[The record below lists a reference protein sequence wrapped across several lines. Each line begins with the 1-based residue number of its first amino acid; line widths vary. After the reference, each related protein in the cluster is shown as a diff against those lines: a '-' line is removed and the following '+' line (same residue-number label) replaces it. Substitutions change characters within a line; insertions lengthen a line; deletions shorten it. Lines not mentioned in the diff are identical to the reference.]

1 MNFRSSKTAVNFA
14 GALMTAAVGR
24 YFANTTPV
32 CLGWTGLASDGT
44 SASARREGS
53 SMECP

>member
-1 MNFRSSKTAVNFA
+1 MNFRSSKTAVNFP